1 MNMCI
6 QTAIRSFK
14 AKYKIS
20 KSYPKGHPFFFFF
33 FFFFRKIQNFENC
46 TQTTIRFFTTKYK
59 ILKTTPK
66 RPLIFLQ
73 QNTEF

>member
-20 KSYPKGHPFFFFF
+20 KSYPKGHPFFLFFLFFF
-33 FFFFRKIQNFENC
+33 SG
-46 TQTTIRFFTTKYK
+46 KYK
-59 ILKTTPK
+59 ILKTALK
-66 RPLIFLQ
+66 RPFAFLQ
-73 QNTEF
+73 QSIKF